1 MISHGIRFF
10 KGTRVP
16 LTFARSLSTLASFD
30 VFSSTKAI
38 SNLQF
43 KRLMEQCEMNPYAKD
58 KLVIALSG
66 GPDSMALLSLLKDW
80 TDCSRLVAVTI
91 DHGFREGTYYP

>member
-1 MISHGIRFF
+1 MFSHGIRFF

-16 LTFARSLSTLASFD
+16 LTFIRSLSTLASFD

-43 KRLMEQCEMNPYAKD
+43 KRLMEQCEMNPV
-58 KLVIALSG
+58 LVLFTFHIV
-66 GPDSMALLSLLKDW
+66 
-80 TDCSRLVAVTI
+80 CQ
-91 DHGFREGTYYP
+91 E